1 MVYKALIVFRCVLAG
16 CERLSVRPSVGRSV
30 GWFVRPSISFYLP
43 RLSSQVGGDTFLK
56 TMGVRLLEGGR
67 LLRRIR

>member
-30 GWFVRPSISFYLP
+30 GWFVRPSIYLP
-43 RLSSQVGGDTFLK
+43 RLSPQNGGDTFLK
-56 TMGVRLLEGGR
+56 KMGVRLLEGGR